1 MALYDFAKGIILEA
15 GNKVPHMM
23 KEDLDIEIC
32 ISTLVGLILS
42 ELTPVSTGTQDEAE
56 GEV

>member
-1 MALYDFAKGIILEA
+1 MAQNLLGMI
-15 GNKVPHMM
+15 PW